1 MMEPGSLIQHWLRL
15 QVSQYVKRQTALHQ
29 MQPGS
34 TSVVIREIREEET
47 QTENELAL
55 NRDIASGSQ
64 SKRGVELCVMEIH
77 QSPHKKSKNVDSS
90 EERKKRVADKLRS
103 MSNRE
108 RCMMM
113 ERALGANEE
122 SEVIPIEFKEMWEYL
137 EDIMKTEK
145 WNLRDRSEGSSSQGG
160 GGWPESAARSL

>member
-1 MMEPGSLIQHWLRL
+1 MKVGTPRGTPRLKKGWRRNFRENQLMMEPGSVIQHWLRP

-55 NRDIASGSQ
+55 NIKIASGSQ

-77 QSPHKKSKNVDSS
+77 QSPHKRSKNVDSS
-90 EERKKRVADKLRS
+90 EERKK
-103 MSNRE
+103 E
-108 RCMMM
+108 
-113 ERALGANEE
+113 
-122 SEVIPIEFKEMWEYL
+122 W
-137 EDIMKTEK
+137 
-145 WNLRDRSEGSSSQGG
+145 
-160 GGWPESAARSL
+160 